1 MRNLHTRNVTSWAP
15 YRKFI
20 SATDEDKLVIDY
32 FKSKK
37 NGYLLDISA
46 ADGVTGSNSFRL
58 INEFDWSGLL
68 VEPCPKHRKNL
79 DILYSDIDDVNVY
92 YGAISG
98 KETELTFYELPAD
111 AVGMSYT
118 AERSHGAP
126 ENCPFPIIDTY
137 KVPAININTLLEKY
151 NVPTKIDFFSLD
163 VEGAEQEIINYID
176 MTKYN
181 IEMWCIELDTSSTI
195 LYGKDVFNKF
205 FIDNGYERLS
215 TNGYSITHENQ
226 FWVKK

>member
-1 MRNLHTRNVTSWAP
+1 MRNLQNKNVSTWAP
-15 YRKFI
+15 NRKFM
-20 SATDEDKLVIDY
+20 SSTDEDKLVIDY

-68 VEPCPKHRKNL
+68 VEPCPKHKKNL
-79 DILYSDIDDVNVY
+79 DILYGDIDDVDVY
-92 YGAISG
+92 YGAISEN
-98 KETELTFYELPAD
+98 KEKLTFYELSAD

-126 ENCPFPIIDTY
+126 EFCPFPIIDTY
-137 KVPAININTLLEKY
+137 EVPSISINNLLEKY
-151 NVPTKIDFFSLD
+151 SVPTDIDFFSLD
-163 VEGAEQEIINYID
+163 IEGAEKEVIDYID
-176 MTKYN
+176 MSKYN
-181 IEMWCIELDTSSTI
+181 IKMWCIELDDSSI
-195 LYGKDVFNKF
+195 NLYGKNIYDKF
-205 FIDNGYERLS
+205 FIDNGYERFD
-215 TNGYSITHENQ
+215 TQEYNIERINQ

>member
-1 MRNLHTRNVTSWAP
+1 MRNLQNKNVSTWSP
-15 YRKFI
+15 NRKFM
-20 SATDEDKLVIDY
+20 SSTDEDKLVIDY

-68 VEPCPKHRKNL
+68 VEPCPKHKKNL
-79 DILYSDIDDVNVY
+79 DILYGDIDDVDVY

-98 KETELTFYELPAD
+98 DKETLTFYELGSD

-118 AERSHGAP
+118 AERSHGSP
-126 ENCPFPIIDTY
+126 ESCPFPITDTY
-137 KVPAININTLLEKY
+137 DVPSININNLLEKY
-151 NVPTKIDFFSLD
+151 SVPTDIDFFSLD
-163 VEGAEQEIINYID
+163 VEGAEQEVIDYID
-176 MTKYN
+176 MSKYN
-181 IEMWCIELDTSSTI
+181 IKMWCIELDTSSII
-195 LYGKDVFNKF
+195 LYGEDAYDKF
-205 FIDNGYERLS
+205 FIDNGYERFN
-215 TNGYSITHENQ
+215 TQGYNIARENQ

>member
-1 MRNLHTRNVTSWAP
+1 MRNLHTKNVTSWASH
-15 YRKFI
+15 RKFM

-68 VEPCPKHRKNL
+68 VEPCPTHRINL
-79 DILYSDIDDVNVY
+79 DTLYADIDDVDVY

-98 KETELTFYELPAD
+98 EKTELTFYELPAN

-126 ENCPFPIIDTY
+126 ENCPVPIVDSY
-137 KVPAININTLLEKY
+137 NVPAININTLLEKY
-151 NVPTKIDFFSLD
+151 NSPTEIDFFSLD
-163 VEGAEQEIINYID
+163 IEGAEQEVVDYID
-176 MTKYN
+176 MSKYN
-181 IEMWCIELDTSSTI
+181 IKMWCIELDPSSII
-195 LYGKDVFNKF
+195 LYGADVFDKF
-205 FIDNGYERLS
+205 FIDNGYEKFNTS
-215 TNGYSITHENQ
+215 GYNIAIENQ

>member
-1 MRNLHTRNVTSWAP
+1 MRNLQNKNVSSWSP
-15 YRKFI
+15 NKKFV
-20 SATDEDKLVIDY
+20 SASDEDKLVINY

-68 VEPCPKHRKNL
+68 VEPCPRHKKNL
-79 DILYSDIDDVNVY
+79 DILYADVDDVNVY

-98 KETELTFYELPAD
+98 DKEKLTFYELGAD

-126 ENCPFPIIDTY
+126 ESCPFPIIGTY
-137 KVPAININTLLEKY
+137 DVPSININNLLEKY
-151 NVPTKIDFFSLD
+151 SVPTDIDFFSLD
-163 VEGAEQEIINYID
+163 IEGAEKEVIDYID
-176 MTKYN
+176 MSKYN
-181 IEMWCIELDTSSTI
+181 IKMWCIELDPSSII
-195 LYGKDVFNKF
+195 LYGENIYDKF
-205 FIDNGYERLS
+205 FIDNGYERFN
-215 TNGYSITHENQ
+215 TKGYNIAKENQ